1 MVGRLGRGFDTAGP
15 SASLSGVGL
24 VEAGMVGDQDII
36 GALDAAL
43 DAVVDPDHRDL
54 LIDLADAGNG
64 LTARSGGQP

>member
-1 MVGRLGRGFDTAGP
+1 
-15 SASLSGVGL
+15 
-24 VEAGMVGDQDII
+24 MVGDQDII